1 MKSRA
6 ACCLVVCLVSPPNIA
21 NAQTS
26 LGDSRAFAALRS
38 SHVGSLTPLLTP
50 AMISRQLNG
59 AQLAIRYGRRDERN
73 VRTQAIAASAVFGIG
88 LQSSA
93 TFTAGALDADCTSC
107 SPALLLGI
115 GGDMRVAEFGDIM
128 GGGSQLSVAVS
139 GDLGY
144 AQLKP
149 GDDYAATLAV
159 GAPITLSLSGGG
171 REALR
176 IAPYFTPVFGVGE
189 TSTPCMNTA
198 STCDKSGMR
207 WVLGGGVGVWNRTSS
222 VSASLGVNQVV
233 LSGARPVFGLNVIFG
248 GR

>member
-1 MKSRA
+1 MNRVA
-6 ACCLVVCLVSPPNIA
+6 ALFCLMSPFTVA
-21 NAQTS
+21 AAQTNT
-26 LGDSRAFAALRS
+26 GDARAFAALRS

-59 AQLAIRYGRRDERN
+59 AQLAIRYGRRDESN
-73 VRTQAIAASAVFGIG
+73 VRTQALAGSAMFGLG
-88 LQSSA
+88 LQSS
-93 TFTAGALDADCTSC
+93 TTITAGVLDADCTGC
-107 SPALLLGI
+107 SPGLLLGL
-115 GGDMRVAEFGDIM
+115 GGDMRIAEYGDIV
-128 GGGSQLSVAVS
+128 GGGSQISVAVS

-149 GDDYAATLAV
+149 TDDYAITLAV
-159 GAPITLSLSGGG
+159 GLPLTLSVSGGG

-198 STCDKSGMR
+198 TTCDKSGMR
-207 WVLGGGVGVWNRTSS
+207 WVLGGGVGVWNRTSPI
-222 VSASLGVNQVV
+222 SATIGINQVV
-233 LSGARPVFGLNVIFG
+233 LSGAKPVFGLNVIIG